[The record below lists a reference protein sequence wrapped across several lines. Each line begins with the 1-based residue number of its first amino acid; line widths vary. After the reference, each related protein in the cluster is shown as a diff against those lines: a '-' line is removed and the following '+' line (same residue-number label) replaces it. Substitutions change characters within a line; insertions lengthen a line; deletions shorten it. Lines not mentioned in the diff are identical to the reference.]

1 MVSSI
6 YAGLLAL
13 LIVWLS
19 LNVIKLRRAN
29 KVKLG
34 DGGVPLLQCA
44 IRAHANATEYI
55 PITLI
60 LLIILELNGAN
71 RVFVHFGGIAIV
83 IGRVLHAMGLLSD
96 SLPHRVLGMQFTIF
110 TIIVLALSNMGYAIY
125 KQLV

>member
-6 YAGLLAL
+6 YAGMLAL

-34 DGGVPLLQCA
+34 DGGVPLLQYA

-71 RVFVHFGGIAIV
+71 RVFVHFGGIAIA
-83 IGRVLHAMGLLSD
+83 IGRVLHAKGLLSD